1 MSIKILF
8 LLFSACLGPELSEG
22 SRILIS
28 VPYGTKSNL
37 NMYVP
42 LAVELVRRGHNIT
55 VINNFHSSELNEVGN
70 VRQIVLD
77 SLAIHGSSF
86 TDAFESHLSPI
97 LMIKSLVMSL
107 KTMFDLPI
115 EITETIFDDKRVQ
128 ELLTNDHFDL
138 VIFSMTLNRASYALA
153 WHFKAPMIML
163 TPNSIF
169 PGALASLGD
178 EEEPSYVPF
187 FMTNFS
193 NKMNLFQRTINTLA
207 TNLFVFFI
215 HQWYQ
220 PTIRSMVQQRGVSDC
235 PPLVELEKNISIV
248 FTNTHPAINYPRAMP
263 PQIVE
268 IGGIHCRQPN
278 LLPEDLEAF
287 VSSSPDGFIVFGVG
301 STLPMEIMPDF
312 LIKSFIK
319 TFAKLSQR
327 VVWQWKGKIR
337 DDFPD
342 NVLPIPWLPQQDLLG
357 NNIFTHSFHKIL

>member
-1 MSIKILF
+1 MLFFSALF
-8 LLFSACLGPELSEG
+8 LGPAVTEG

-42 LAVELVRRGHNIT
+42 LAIELSRRGHHIT
-55 VINNFHSSELNEVGN
+55 VINNFKSSELNEVGN
-70 VRQIVLD
+70 ISQIVLD

-86 TDAFESHLSPI
+86 SDAFESHLSPF
-97 LMIKSLVMSL
+97 LMVKSLIMSL

-128 ELLTNDHFDL
+128 NLLINDQFDL
-138 VIFSMTLNRASYALA
+138 LIFSMTLNRASYALA

-178 EEEPSYVPF
+178 DEQPSYVPF

-207 TNLFVFFI
+207 TNLFVFFT

-220 PTIRSMVQQRGVSDC
+220 PTIRSMVQQRGVPDC

-263 PQIVE
+263 PQVVE

-278 LLPEDLEAF
+278 SLSQDLEAF
-287 VSSSPDGFIVFGVG
+287 VSSSPDGFILFGVG
-301 STLPMEIMPDF
+301 STLPMEIMPEF
-312 LIKSFIK
+312 LIQSFIQ
-319 TFAKLSQR
+319 TFAKLPLR
-327 VVWQWKGKIR
+327 VIWQWKGKVR
-337 DDFPD
+337 DDFPE

-357 NNIFTHSFHKIL
+357 NNLVW